1 MKVYKFR
8 CKDCGS
14 NKYEKLSEYKYKCKY
29 CGGVEELVPKSEQKP
44 KEPQE
49 PQEPEIKEPEPETT
63 KPEVV
68 QMSTEDVHLLKDFL
82 IVLFFGSIGLHKFL
96 KGRIFMGFI
105 YLFTHG
111 LFGIGYIYDVVK
123 ALIRLAGGKI
133 NKDFY

>member
-8 CKDCGS
+8 CNDCGS

-29 CGGVEELVPKSEQKP
+29 CGGVEELVPKSEPKP
-44 KEPQE
+44 E
-49 PQEPEIKEPEPETT
+49 EPEIKEPEPETIE
-63 KPEVV
+63 PEIVP
-68 QMSTEDVHLLKDFL
+68 MSTEDVHLLRDFL
-82 IVLFFGSIGLHKFL
+82 ITLFFGSMGLHKFL
-96 KGRIFMGFI
+96 KGRILTGLL